1 MTTAQAHRTADAS
14 PGVSPAGGVSSGG
27 GGASPFRQR
36 LLDALAESIAEQGY
50 RATTVADV
58 VRRARTSR
66 RTFYE
71 HFADKEACF
80 IALLTDANA
89 DVIQRISEA
98 VDPDA
103 PPETQIQQAITAWI
117 ETADSRPALTLS
129 WIRDSPTL
137 GIKTRRLQRDLQEG
151 FITLLQE
158 LTDTEQ
164 LRAAGIGPVSRQMA
178 IVLLG
183 GLRELIAV
191 TVEDGGP
198 MSDIRDAAV
207 RASLALLAQPREDRL
222 PPLPRGIQTILN
234 ITARSITLATI
245 LQRKRGTP
253 GEWQR
258 RVESRLILAAPP
270 MSHHATRV
278 TGHAMHQAGLPRSAR
293 THHRSAFRAG
303 TRRQG
308 GSCP

>member
-1 MTTAQAHRTADAS
+1 MTTAQAHHPADT
-14 PGVSPAGGVSSGG
+14 PAADTPAADTPDS
-27 GGASPFRQR
+27 ASPFRQR

-50 RATTVADV
+50 RVTTVADI

-103 PPETQIQQAITAWI
+103 PPEAQIQQAITAWI

-137 GIKTRRLQRDLQEG
+137 GIKARRLQRDLQEG

-164 LRAAGIGPVSRQMA
+164 LRTAGTGPVSRQMA

-207 RASLALLAQPREDRL
+207 RASLALLAQPRDDL
-222 PPLPRGIQTILN
+222 
-234 ITARSITLATI
+234 
-245 LQRKRGTP
+245 
-253 GEWQR
+253 
-258 RVESRLILAAPP
+258 
-270 MSHHATRV
+270 
-278 TGHAMHQAGLPRSAR
+278 
-293 THHRSAFRAG
+293 
-303 TRRQG
+303 
-308 GSCP
+308 